1 MISIYFI
8 VFLYCIYDLR
18 KRFKKWICSDNMKFS
33 DYLKKIT
40 KMYLDFSNFFH
51 ITTAPDGRLLISWI
65 ICIPFLLLTIIKH
78 DEKMLLFFSCFLI
91 LIVIDSYSHFKK
103 YGIWEKIRKKY
114 SK

>member
-1 MISIYFI
+1 MDTQFSVLQFQS
-8 VFLYCIYDLR
+8 
-18 KRFKKWICSDNMKFS
+18 SDNMKFS

-91 LIVIDSYSHFKK
+91 LIVIDSYSHVKK